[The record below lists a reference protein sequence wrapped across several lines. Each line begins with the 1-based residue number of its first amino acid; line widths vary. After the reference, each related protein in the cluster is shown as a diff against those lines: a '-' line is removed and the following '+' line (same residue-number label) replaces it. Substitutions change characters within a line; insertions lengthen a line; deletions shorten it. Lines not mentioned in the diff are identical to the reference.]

1 MYKITLDIQELPEGP
16 YLGTSPEL
24 PGLVV
29 QGESVQQVL
38 QRAPDLAH
46 DLIAVMVETGQPL
59 PRDIETVIAPSS
71 IPLLVPA

>member
-1 MYKITLDIQELPEGP
+1 MYKITLDIQELPEGV

-29 QGESVQQVL
+29 QGDSVQQVL
-38 QRAPDLAH
+38 QLAPDVAH

-59 PRDIETVIAPSS
+59 PRGIETVNTPSRV
-71 IPLLVPA
+71 PVWVPA